1 MPVMAEIKKNLGA
14 WLPLVSAALFLLL
27 MFAAADIL
35 EEPEIIFPEMAALV
49 IGAWIAKSQPWQ
61 VSRSRMVFLLS
72 LSALAGLLFSRYLPE
87 IFLLQAS
94 IAFLFALGLLF
105 FSKTTFFPLLSAC
118 VLPVLLHTKSFIYPV
133 SVFIMVMLTAV
144 TQWGIERTG
153 LRMAKEYT
161 PVSYQGS
168 AFLQR
173 LPLLLGV
180 FLLPAIAAQY
190 TNLPFLIA
198 PPLLVLLLEASS
210 WNSHLR
216 QIPFR
221 VIFLVLAVS
230 ALGTAGRLLLLDFL
244 GWSLTLAGAV
254 VILAMLA
261 LLYGSGLLIPPIG
274 ALGILPFLIPSQG
287 ALFYPLCTTI
297 TAAFF
302 LVCACKLPLD
312 LTSPCLFPCK
322 NKKSQ

>member
-1 MPVMAEIKKNLGA
+1 MSKIKKNLGA

-161 PVSYQGS
+161 PRSARLF

-230 ALGTAGRLLLLDFL
+230 ALGDSWPAAPSGFSGVELDTGRSCGHSGNAGPFVWQRLADSTDRRLRHSPLSHSFPRRSLLPSLYHYHSGFL
-244 GWSLTLAGAV
+244 FSMRL
-254 VILAMLA
+254 
-261 LLYGSGLLIPPIG
+261 
-274 ALGILPFLIPSQG
+274 
-287 ALFYPLCTTI
+287 
-297 TAAFF
+297 
-302 LVCACKLPLD
+302 
-312 LTSPCLFPCK
+312 
-322 NKKSQ
+322 

>member
-1 MPVMAEIKKNLGA
+1 MAQIKKKLGA
-14 WLPLVSAALFLLL
+14 WLPFASAALFLLL
-27 MFAAADIL
+27 MFAAADSA

-61 VSRSRMVFLLS
+61 VNRPRMVILLS

-87 IFLLQAS
+87 VFLLQSS

-133 SVFIMVMLTAV
+133 SVFIMVTLTAV
-144 TQWGIERTG
+144 IQWGLERAG

-161 PVSYQGS
+161 PVPYHWS

-173 LPLLLGV
+173 LPFLLVV

-190 TNLPFLIA
+190 TKLPFLIA

-210 WNSHLR
+210 RDSRLR
-216 QIPFR
+216 QTPFR
-221 VIFLVLAVS
+221 VILMVLAVS
-230 ALGTAGRLLLLDFL
+230 VLGTAGRLFLLDFL
-244 GWSLTLAGAV
+244 GWSLTLAGGV

-261 LLYGSGLLIPPIG
+261 LLYGSGLLIPPVG
-274 ALGILPFLIPSQG
+274 ALGLLPFLIPSQG
-287 ALFYPLCTTI
+287 AIFYPLCTTI

-302 LVCACKLPLD
+302 LTAACKLPLA
-312 LTSPCLFPCK
+312 LTEPPLFCRK
-322 NKKSQ
+322 NKKCQ